1 MLNLFWCFHS
11 FPVLF
16 WKSLHVERS
25 LLLFPPF
32 LLLLLLRWF
41 SSPVPGSF
49 PTHTCGYKAGLPSFC
64 YLFFCWGVFGAVWF
78 LVFWPSFFIFA
89 SWFLDFSFVCLFLS
103 ALGFLCLVF
112 DFGLTKEIKNYH
124 HYIHLPVNSLPQMC
138 TCTLTHFPKTT
149 IYLLGQVRLSRMTK
163 LLESSTDCVFTW
175 FMGNKKRVCGGII
188 AVESFKVLHSSLL
201 IQFVVSK

>member
-64 YLFFCWGVFGAVWF
+64 YLFFCWGVFVAVWF

-89 SWFLDFSFVCLFLS
+89 SWFLDFSLFVCF
-103 ALGFLCLVF
+103 
-112 DFGLTKEIKNYH
+112 
-124 HYIHLPVNSLPQMC
+124 
-138 TCTLTHFPKTT
+138 
-149 IYLLGQVRLSRMTK
+149 YLLWVFSVWFLTLDWLKRLRIIIIT
-163 LLESSTDCVFTW
+163 FTCLW
-175 FMGNKKRVCGGII
+175 IPYHKC
-188 AVESFKVLHSSLL
+188 AHAHLHTFLKQ
-201 IQFVVSK
+201 QFTF